1 METWKIPEVVLEQ
14 TFKIIERTDKMKYQG
29 EKLYYKSDWE
39 EDYKRKL
46 VSPEEAVK
54 VVKSGD
60 FVITPLPVQ
69 PSIIME
75 ALAARASELKNV
87 TVSVAAPALDPGWFA
102 PEMEE
107 SFNVFVE
114 LFIGSRVRNSVD
126 EKRASYLPDL
136 FSMRYKGI
144 DEGRPESAKMTDYIF
159 MTLLSPPDENGFCS
173 FGAHM
178 WNKRS
183 YAKRARCVIAEIDET
198 AIRTYGTNYIHVS
211 EIDYFAKPPDEPDLN
226 EEEQQTLYKMFYK
239 KTPEEVDSKL
249 SLATPRVL
257 RLVIDIGKAMGLE
270 AGGDFV
276 APHVGLD
283 EPTETAIGIAK
294 HLKEVIRDGNTIQ
307 LGVGRPGSFMV
318 TLGVFDDK
326 NDLGIHSE
334 MGCPGMA
341 LLVKRGIANGKY
353 KTLHPGKAVFS
364 TFSGCDADDIEFVAN
379 NPAFEQYDSDYVA
392 NIRTVSMHDNMV
404 SINNGLQVDL
414 TGQICSETQ
423 FGTRMINGQGGQTEM
438 HMGAFLA
445 RGGRAI
451 TLLPSKALGGM
462 STIVPH
468 LEKGSLVTI
477 PRHFADTIITE
488 YGVARLLDKTHKE
501 RAEELIKV
509 AHPDYRD
516 YLRDEAKQLFWP

>member
-1 METWKIPEVVLEQ
+1 MDFQ
-14 TFKIIERTDKMKYQG
+14 R
-29 EKLYYKSDWE
+29 EKLHYKSDWQ
-39 EDYKRKL
+39 EDYTRKL

-60 FVITPLPVQ
+60 FVITPLPIQ
-69 PSIIME
+69 PPIIME

-87 TVSVAAPALDPGWFA
+87 TVSVAAPAVDPGWFA

-114 LFIGSRVRNSVD
+114 LFIGSRVRDSVD
-126 EKRASYLPDL
+126 AKRASYLPDL

-144 DEGRPESAKMTDYIF
+144 DEGRPESAKMADYVF
-159 MTLLSPPDENGFCS
+159 MTPLSPPDTNGYCS
-173 FGAHM
+173 FGATM

-183 YAKRARCVIAEIDET
+183 YAKRARCVIAEIDES
-198 AIRTYGTNYIHVS
+198 AIRTYGTNFIHVS
-211 EIDYFAKPPDEPDLN
+211 EVDYFCEPPHEPDLN
-226 EEEQQTLYKMFYK
+226 DEEWQTLYKMFHK
-239 KTPEEVDSKL
+239 KSPDEVRSAL
-249 SLATPRVL
+249 SLTASRAL
-257 RLVIDIGKAMGLE
+257 RMVIEIGEAMGLE

-283 EPTETAIGIAK
+283 EPTETAIGIAPY
-294 HLKEVIRDGNTIQ
+294 LKKIIRDGDTIQ

-318 TLGVFDDK
+318 KLGVFDDK

-341 LLVKRGIANGKY
+341 LLVKKGVVNGKY

-364 TFSGCDADDIEFVAN
+364 TFAGCNAEDIEFVAD

-392 NIRTVSMHDNMV
+392 NIRTVAMNDNMV

-438 HMGAFLA
+438 HLGAFLA

-451 TLLPSKALGGM
+451 TLLSSTALGGM
-462 STIVPH
+462 STIVPYFEH
-468 LEKGSLVTI
+468 GSLVTI

-488 YGVARLLDKTHKE
+488 YGIARLLDKTHKE
-501 RAEELIKV
+501 RAEELINV
-509 AHPDYRD
+509 AHPDHRE
-516 YLRDEAKQLFWP
+516 YLKEQARELFSP

>member
-1 METWKIPEVVLEQ
+1 M
-14 TFKIIERTDKMKYQG
+14 DYQR
-29 EKLYYKSDWE
+29 EMLHYKSDWE

-54 VVKSGD
+54 VVESGD
-60 FVITPLPVQ
+60 FVVTPLPDQ

-75 ALAARASELKNV
+75 ALAARAPELRNV
-87 TVSVAAPALDPGWFA
+87 TVSVAAPALDPGWFS

-114 LFIGSRVRNSVD
+114 LFIGSRVRESVD
-126 EKRASYLPDL
+126 AKRASYLPDL

-144 DEGRPESAKMTDYIF
+144 DEGRPESAKMADYIF
-159 MTLLSPPDENGFCS
+159 MTTLSPPDENGFCS
-173 FGAHM
+173 FGANM

-183 YAKRARCVIAEIDET
+183 YAKRARCVIAELDEA

-211 EIDYFAKPPDEPDLN
+211 EIDYFAKPPDEPDLSD
-226 EEEQQTLYKMFYK
+226 EEWQTLYKMFYK

-249 SLATPRVL
+249 SLATPRTL
-257 RLVIDIGKAMGLE
+257 RIIIDIGQAMGLE
-270 AGGDFV
+270 AAGDFI
-276 APHVGLD
+276 APHLGLD
-283 EPTETAIGIAK
+283 DPTETAIGISK
-294 HLKEVIRDGNTIQ
+294 HLKEIIRDGDTIQ
-307 LGVGRPGSFMV
+307 LGVGRPSSFMV
-318 TLGVFDDK
+318 TLGVLDDR

-341 LLVKRGIANGKY
+341 VLVKRGIVNGKY

-364 TFSGCDADDIEFVAN
+364 TFSGCDADDIAFAAE

-392 NIRTVSMHDNMV
+392 NIRTVAMHDNMV

-438 HMGAFLA
+438 HIGAFLA

-451 TLLPSKALGGM
+451 TLLSSTALGGM
-462 STIVPH
+462 STIVPM
-468 LEKGSLVTI
+468 LEQGSLVTI

-501 RAEELIKV
+501 RAEELINV
-509 AHPDYRD
+509 AHPDHRD
-516 YLRDEAKQLFWP
+516 YLWDEAKKLFWP